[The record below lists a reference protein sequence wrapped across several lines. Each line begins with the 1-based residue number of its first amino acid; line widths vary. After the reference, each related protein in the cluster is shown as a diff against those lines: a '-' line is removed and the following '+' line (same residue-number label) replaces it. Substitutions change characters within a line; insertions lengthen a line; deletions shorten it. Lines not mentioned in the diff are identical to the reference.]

1 MAHMCHFSSKP
12 HAKLC
17 CGGEDLPCAMHPIT
31 EPGTSWLHHPD
42 MASFR
47 TVVHSSPLLTTRRKI
62 PTDKKAI
69 SAPTSVERNSASPR
83 TGKEKPLAERTAERA
98 AESDI
103 SISSIASSK
112 SPAEIYAAKG
122 LITDDSDVDTYTD
135 RSSSPNFFEKYSKA
149 ALIACF
155 GGSDETPSHTS
166 SIRKRRSGK
175 LRTKK
180 KVRGIRNPHIH
191 SGFGYATPYSTSYH
205 SQTQSRNHR
214 SSRRRGLSTDTSVEG
229 DTTHCSHCHIS
240 LTTPSPLPKNYPE
253 GSPKRPKSLTPPP
266 PNSPNLSST
275 KQQKQQEEHKHDHR
289 DVPPGKHPETIPE
302 GENSQNNSN
311 STNGNEGGNKDF
323 CSKTSRN
330 VITTKADIESTVTR
344 RSLSS
349 PSHSIGSSII
359 ITPHHRRKKG
369 PAPLVPTTSTSNSPV
384 SFSQSMSSGSISFSP
399 NQNRSSFSTNPA
411 TDPSLV
417 LNLTRSISEHKKI
430 NMKNYI
436 NAFPSC
442 RSEVDLQD
450 ATRKSLSSFENID
463 ELALDDN
470 KLISQKAKIIKVN
483 DQVPSKNIRT
493 KTSDQKIIQKN
504 DVSIQVET
512 LHLMQNHSKYYNE
525 IPKLYLPKKTFHPVS
540 TFGCDCNEKSNHFNN
555 VRPRKGSIG
564 KRSYSFSLSDH
575 NRSNVKSNQEEFR
588 SIDLSQ
594 FSKDLDALLSPK
606 HEVIKSKTESSL
618 LKRGSDGSITS
629 SATVVEFLNALTG
642 LENGMKLTDLENEMK
657 LTDVQLQT
665 GNDVTSDD
673 TSDDR
678 ITVMSMPI
686 KWKLSSS
693 SIDSTLSSECT
704 LLPSISNQEKQ
715 GFHSYNNKS
724 NGNRHQ
730 DMNTLSSDRSVSS
743 LSTSS
748 TLSAPSTSHSSS
760 STPTPMKN
768 SEALSFEN
776 PNYISPKNTCSKNN
790 STKIDLNHH
799 IETDKN
805 RASGYNNSS
814 KNMNSQGKFCSI
826 PLFYKSSYR
835 KCLFIC
841 YLYLI

>member
-62 PTDKKAI
+62 PTDKKAS
-69 SAPTSVERNSASPR
+69 SAPTSVERNFASPR
-83 TGKEKPLAERTAERA
+83 TEKEKPVSEKAAERA

-112 SPAEIYAAKG
+112 SPAEVYAPKG

-135 RSSSPNFFEKYSKA
+135 GSSSPNFFEKYSKA
-149 ALIACF
+149 ALVACF

-166 SIRKRRSGK
+166 SIRKRRSAK

-205 SQTQSRNHR
+205 SQSQSKSHR
-214 SSRRRGLSTDTSVEG
+214 SRRRGLSTDTSVEG

-240 LTTPSPLPKNYPE
+240 LTTPSPLPPKNYPE

-275 KQQKQQEEHKHDHR
+275 KQHKSQEEHKHDHR

-369 PAPLVPTTSTSNSPV
+369 PAPLVPTTSASNSPV
-384 SFSQSMSSGSISFSP
+384 SFSHSMSSGSISISP
-399 NQNRSSFSTNPA
+399 NQNRSSYSTNPA

-417 LNLTRSISEHKKI
+417 FHLTRSISEHKKI

-436 NAFPSC
+436 NAVPSC

-463 ELALDDN
+463 ELVLDDN
-470 KLISQKAKIIKVN
+470 KLISQEAKIIKVN
-483 DQVPSKNIRT
+483 DHVPSKNIRT
-493 KTSDQKIIQKN
+493 KTIDQKIIQKN

-512 LHLMQNHSKYYNE
+512 LHLMQNHSKYSHE
-525 IPKLYLPKKTFHPVS
+525 IPKLFLPKKTFNPVS
-540 TFGCDCNEKSNHFNN
+540 MFGCDCNGKSNHFNN
-555 VRPRKGSIG
+555 VRLRKGSIG
-564 KRSYSFSLSDH
+564 KRSYSLSLSDH
-575 NRSNVKSNQEEFR
+575 NKSHVKSNQEGIR
-588 SIDLSQ
+588 SIDLNQ

-618 LKRGSDGSITS
+618 LKRGSDGSITG
-629 SATVVEFLNALTG
+629 SATTVVEFLNALT
-642 LENGMKLTDLENEMK
+642 DLGNEMK

-665 GNDVTSDD
+665 GNDATSDD

-678 ITVMSMPI
+678 ITVMSMPT

-704 LLPSISNQEKQ
+704 LLPSYNNKEKQ

-724 NGNRHQ
+724 NGNHHQ

-768 SEALSFEN
+768 AEALSFEN

-799 IETDKN
+799 IETDEN
-805 RASGYNNSS
+805 RASGCNHS
-814 KNMNSQGKFCSI
+814 KNMNSQGKFYLI
-826 PLFYKSSYR
+826 VEFYKSRTVNVYL
-835 KCLFIC
+835 LFIF
-841 YLYLI
+841 YLIFEF